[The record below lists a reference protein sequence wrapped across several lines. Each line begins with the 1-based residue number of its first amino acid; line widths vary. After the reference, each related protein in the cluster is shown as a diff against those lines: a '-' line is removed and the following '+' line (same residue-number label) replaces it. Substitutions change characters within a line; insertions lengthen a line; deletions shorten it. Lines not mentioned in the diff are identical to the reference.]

1 MYALEL
7 KRDSYSEH
15 VSMQSVKS
23 RTSSTPSSHD
33 KELEN
38 WVKFAIKA
46 SKDFDYSGP
55 LSGREGHHAF

>member
-1 MYALEL
+1 MYALEF
-7 KRDSYSEH
+7 KRDGYGEH

-23 RTSSTPSSHD
+23 RASSAPSSHD
-33 KELEN
+33 KKLED
-38 WVKFAIKA
+38 WVKLAIEA